1 MSDYVVIQF
10 FPIFSYFFSE
20 ENSLLKNNRSI
31 DKSHRERTCACTDR
45 VFLAEV
51 ERKSLSDK
59 LSNLRDERDK
69 IKIDCIDLKQEVL
82 ELKSKV
88 DVSDK
93 KSIFLSQQLQET
105 VTKLE
110 LAEVNLSQ
118 LRAAAATEADES
130 ANKSN
135 DTKEDD
141 DSKAA
146 ALKDKEAEIQRLIT
160 ENEGY
165 VQRVSDLTAYIQQA
179 SHDREQIIQQYTSY
193 SQQLTVQI
201 EELTKQLNVKAT
213 ENHSYASR
221 EANLVDHVQRLE
233 AQLQNGKQRKSSPQR
248 NDQER
253 DKELQ
258 ILRSNVAELDQKI
271 LTLQLER
278 DELQDSHRQDVLKL
292 QASLGKCQELEE
304 TVGRLSTQ
312 LEMSKDNTNMRNL
325 TNHEDLVA
333 ASTSDKVAASRAMKQ
348 NLALKKQIEEIEF
361 ALIQSVSF
369 TLYSKPLIEI
379 YISDSVPIFFFRLT
393 TKPIS

>member
-1 MSDYVVIQF
+1 M
-10 FPIFSYFFSE
+10 
-20 ENSLLKNNRSI
+20 
-31 DKSHRERTCACTDR
+31 
-45 VFLAEV
+45 

-69 IKIDCIDLKQEVL
+69 LKIDCIDLKQEVL

-93 KSIFLSQQLQET
+93 KSIFLAQQLQET
-105 VTKLE
+105 GTKLE

-118 LRAAAATEADES
+118 LRAAAEATTSADES
-130 ANKSN
+130 ANESN
-135 DTKEDD
+135 NAKEDD
-141 DSKAA
+141 DGKAD
-146 ALKDKEAEIQRLIT
+146 LSDKEAEIQRLIT

-201 EELTKQLNVKAT
+201 EELTKQLNDKAT
-213 ENHSYASR
+213 ENHSYATR

-233 AQLQNGKQRKSSPQR
+233 AQLQNGQQLQRKSSPQR

-258 ILRSNVAELDQKI
+258 ILRSNVAELDKKI

-278 DELQDSHRQDVLKL
+278 DELQDSHRQDIVKL

-312 LEMSKDNTNMRNL
+312 LEMSKDNTTMRNL

-361 ALIQSVSF
+361 ALIQSVGF
-369 TLYSKPLIEI
+369 PALSKKGLIVI
-379 YISDSVPIFFFRLT
+379 CILVFCFRLT
-393 TKPIS
+393 TKPI